1 MPSRSTKTSVHLN
14 ELIRRFDR
22 SVPQVARAITKEIYA
37 EIPGYAALDDS
48 TVRADVEE
56 AAARNVSSFL
66 RALGE
71 GRDLTNRDID
81 ALGKVGSRR
90 AHQGIPLED
99 VLRAFRTVGR
109 VLWDHLSR
117 ELRTTSAPP
126 MDVAIELAGT
136 LMRFTDQI
144 SSAVARQYSIAQR
157 SIVRQQEA
165 ARREFLHDLLLG
177 TYRTPDVMVDRARV
191 FGYDLARS
199 HVAIVAARED
209 GKADPAGDEL
219 AMNRALDQLAERFSG
234 LGQPMVDR
242 RGGQTIGLIAMAPG
256 SEMKTAEIAPEL
268 LKHLGDGWR
277 LGMGGPY
284 PGLEGCRRAYLEA
297 REAAEIGP
305 ITDPDQHVWLFENL
319 LLYRFLRADHEL
331 VERFVDAIL
340 GPIIEHDRRRRSELV
355 KTLEAY
361 FATDGSAKEAGRR
374 LYAHPHTITYRLKQ
388 IERLTGR
395 LVRDP
400 EDKLHLHLA
409 VKALRLIQGTAPAED
424 TLALPSAAS
433 Q

>member
-1 MPSRSTKTSVHLN
+1 MTSRSTKTSVHLN

-22 SVPQVARAITKEIYA
+22 SVPEVARAITKEIYA
-37 EIPGYAALDDS
+37 EIPGYAALDDGA
-48 TVRADVEE
+48 VRADVEE

-117 ELRTTSAPP
+117 ELRSTSAPP

-199 HVAIVAARED
+199 HVAIVAMGED
-209 GKADPAGDEL
+209 GKSDPAGEEL

-256 SEMKTAEIAPEL
+256 AEMKSAEIAPEL
-268 LKHLGDGWR
+268 LKHLGEGWR

-284 PGLEGCRRAYLEA
+284 SGLEGCRRAYLEA

-305 ITDPDQHVWLFENL
+305 ITDPEQRVWLFENL

-361 FATDGSAKEAGRR
+361 FATDGSAKEAGKR

-409 VKALRLIQGTAPAED
+409 VKALRLIQGTASPED